1 MNSPHS
7 EENKD
12 KKKEDPQYEE
22 PGIIV
27 QIFRVLAV
35 LKFVFLAFYCYY
47 YKLVV
52 VSLVPIIAS
61 IAYVAMFINEHNIL
75 IARYTDW
82 VLTTGIILFMI
93 LYKADIPM
101 EKIFFLVS
109 LNSIMMISG
118 LFGRLEKSHANRII
132 WFTIGCILF
141 IPIFINLIQISNN
154 KNKNNEEN
162 KKNSLYTVILW
173 CIYPIVWLLAEEEII
188 SIETENSIIPMID
201 VWAKSGFCYLT
212 LKENGVDT
220 WLDKFIS
227 HSKEN
232 FNKIKSVLN
241 RKKEQQGISIGQD
254 IKEQQQ

>member
-1 MNSPHS
+1 MSGNGYTMVSIMNADTVDSNNQQSIQTMQSMQTENKNENVP
-7 EENKD
+7 EENRQYKD
-12 KKKEDPQYEE
+12 PD
-22 PGIIV
+22 IIV

-47 YKLVV
+47 YKLIF

-61 IAYVAMFINEHNIL
+61 IAYVGMFINEHNIL

-82 VLTTGIILFMI
+82 VLTTGIILFSI
-93 LYKADIPM
+93 LYKANIPV

-132 WFTIGCILF
+132 WFTIGCFLF
-141 IPIFINLIQISNN
+141 IPIFVNLLEISRRKDEQN
-154 KNKNNEEN
+154 KEN

-173 CIYPIVWLLAEEEII
+173 CIYPIVWILAEEEYI
-188 SIETENSIIPMID
+188 SIDTENSIIPMLD

-212 LKENGVDT
+212 LRQNDVDT

-227 HSKEN
+227 C
-232 FNKIKSVLN
+232 
-241 RKKEQQGISIGQD
+241 
-254 IKEQQQ
+254 